1 MDRDHLQLATRE
13 TAGSQPACRLP
24 AILGIM
30 GAPLFMPV
38 QATHGHVRGDPAAP
52 IALVEFGDYQC
63 PRCGAAHSIV
73 ETIRRHFG
81 RQLRFVFRHFP
92 LTALHPRA
100 HRAAEVGEAAG
111 AQAKFWEMHDTLFE
125 HQEALEDDDLLLYAV
140 EIGIDA
146 GRCARELAERTHR
159 LRVREDLVF
168 GIQYGVT
175 RTPTFFINGLRHLG
189 GDDPESLRTRIE
201 QIATAPV
208 PIGGGS
214 PTPA

>member
-1 MDRDHLQLATRE
+1 
-13 TAGSQPACRLP
+13 
-24 AILGIM
+24 M
-30 GAPLFMPV
+30 GAHLVLPDH
-38 QATHGHVRGDPAAP
+38 AARGHERGHQAAP
-52 IALVEFGDYQC
+52 ITLVEFGDYQC
-63 PRCGAAHSIV
+63 RRCGAAHPIV
-73 ETIRRHFG
+73 EAIRRQCG

-92 LTALHPRA
+92 LTAVHPRA
-100 HRAAEVGEAAG
+100 HRAAEAGEAAG

-168 GIQYGVT
+168 GTQYGVT

-189 GDDPESLRTRIE
+189 GYDPESLLTTIE
-201 QIATAPV
+201 QICHHAGFHRRRLSYSGVNSSSRACRRGRGCLSV
-208 PIGGGS
+208 PH
-214 PTPA
+214 PPRQM